1 LERMAEQS
9 VEELGFV
16 LDGGGGGGG
25 GGGVRFVLGATNRG
39 MNRGWEDFGGPYRGF
54 VGKF

>member
-16 LDGGGGGGG
+16 LDGGGGG